1 LASIIEYNSFTNL
14 KMIFLT
20 LAGVKISHAVGIVGV
35 VGIVIAA
42 VVPKARTVYQ
52 SCTAPPP
59 LIVAWEDLTT
69 LQRDELQTRLEYD
82 SQSLWS
88 SKEVLRPLLE
98 DYKEL
103 RITLADVESFHPVVV
118 FPQVRKKNQ
127 YYPYYQV
134 LNLTTASPKDNFIAV
149 GPEVMEN
156 EYCAALNAYAVGK
169 YNELRRNL
177 YDEEVFRNTDHQ
189 IQGYSGARIIHV
201 GIDLGGPVGTPVYA
215 FSDGKVL
222 HAGYNPSRGD
232 YGNVIVV
239 EHHWT
244 VKKELQVLWA
254 LYGHLSNSTIGQ
266 SPVGKVL
273 HRGQILGWIGD
284 VHENGGWLHPHVHFQ
299 LSITPPIT
307 HDLPGV
313 VSMADRDRALRQ
325 YPDPRIILGMLY
337 R

>member
-1 LASIIEYNSFTNL
+1 
-14 KMIFLT
+14 
-20 LAGVKISHAVGIVGV
+20 
-35 VGIVIAA
+35 
-42 VVPKARTVYQ
+42 
-52 SCTAPPP
+52 
-59 LIVAWEDLTT
+59 
-69 LQRDELQTRLEYD
+69 
-82 SQSLWS
+82 
-88 SKEVLRPLLE
+88 
-98 DYKEL
+98 
-103 RITLADVESFHPVVV
+103 
-118 FPQVRKKNQ
+118 
-127 YYPYYQV
+127 
-134 LNLTTASPKDNFIAV
+134 
-149 GPEVMEN
+149 
-156 EYCAALNAYAVGK
+156 
-169 YNELRRNL
+169 
-177 YDEEVFRNTDHQ
+177 
-189 IQGYSGARIIHV
+189 V

-232 YGNVIVV
+232 YGNVVVV

-254 LYGHLSNSTIGQ
+254 LYGHLSNSTLGQ

-284 VHENGGWLHPHVHFQ
+284 VHENGGWLYPHVHFQ

-325 YPDPRIILGMLY
+325 YPDPRVILGMLY